1 MYFDFYDLI
10 NKYSTVFKA
19 VVTSESGYSN
29 TGEYLCTKEE
39 KELTGAIIGISDGK
53 MYQSAGTLTDKDK
66 YLFMLE
72 ELPLNDTEIIYKNN
86 RYKVEEQVE
95 NAEFTGVYQ
104 YMLKYV
110 SAFNKGGVGF
120 DRQ

>member
-19 VVTSESGYSN
+19 VVASESSYNDS
-29 TGEYLCTKEE
+29 GEYLCTKEE
-39 KELTGAIIGISDGK
+39 KELKGAIIGISDSK
-53 MYQSAGTLTDKDK
+53 LYQSAGTLTNKDK
-66 YLFMLE
+66 YLFMFE

-86 RYKVEEQVE
+86 RYRVEEQVE

-104 YMLKYV
+104 YTLKYV
-110 SAFNKGGVGF
+110 SAFDGEV
-120 DRQ
+120 

>member
-19 VVTSESGYSN
+19 IICSEGSYN
-29 TGEYLCTKEE
+29 EKGEYLCTKEE

-53 MYQSAGTLTDKDK
+53 IYRSAGTLTDKDK
-66 YLFMLE
+66 YLFVFN
-72 ELPLNDTEIIYKNN
+72 ELPLNDTEIIYKSN

-104 YMLKYV
+104 YILKYV
-110 SAFNKGGVGF
+110 SSFNEVVKN
-120 DRQ
+120 